1 MKKIELGKTGER
13 IPILGQGTWGIKS
26 FRTKSYYQ
34 KWKESIQKGI
44 ELGITHIDTAE
55 IYGQGTSEKLIG
67 RVISDYNRDDLF
79 ITSKLFPMHTTS
91 GSMKRAANKSLK
103 RLGLKELDLYLI
115 HWPSPFKS
123 IKKQMNLLEE
133 LVKDGKIRYIGVSNF
148 SVDQFKKAQ
157 SYLKNTELVNN
168 QLSAS
173 VTRQKHIERS
183 LSYYQKEGITM
194 TAYSPLGHNGY
205 HNLQGEIRKKLESVA
220 KSHNVTIQQIAIAWL
235 ISHENVITIP
245 KAFKIK
251 HMIENAEAAKIRL
264 SEEEIKLFY
273 ENGRDIENLKY
284 ILA

>member
-13 IPILGQGTWGIKS
+13 IPILGQGTWGIKK
-26 FRTKSYYQ
+26 FRSKSYYE
-34 KWKESIQKGI
+34 KWKASIRKGI

-67 RVISDYNRDDLF
+67 RVISEYNREDLF
-79 ITSKLFPMHTTS
+79 ITSKLFPMHITF
-91 GSMKRAANKSLK
+91 GSMKRAAKRSLK

-123 IKKQMNLLEE
+123 IKKQMNVLED
-133 LVKDGKIRYIGVSNF
+133 LVKEGKVRYIGVSNF

-183 LSYYQKEGITM
+183 LPYYQKEGITM

-205 HNLQGEIRKKLESVA
+205 HNLQGEIRNKLENVA
-220 KSHNVTIQQIAIAWL
+220 KSHNATIQQIAIAWL

-245 KAFKIK
+245 KAFKTE
-251 HMIENAEAAKIRL
+251 HVVANAEAIKIKL
-264 SEEEIKLFY
+264 NEEEVKLFY
-273 ENGRDIENLKY
+273 EDGQEK
-284 ILA
+284 